1 MIRQT
6 RWIVLC
12 IICVCLTVDTYAQKI
27 KILDGLEEPVEEVE
41 AYVHKGAKELQFFSD
56 ANGIVD
62 VSVVDY
68 DSIVFQHQSY
78 KTLTMT
84 YAELKE
90 QRFHVLLEFGPYRYE
105 PFVFRHNQ
113 DFEFQK
119 DQPTKVV
126 KLKPKETSF
135 YDPQTTADLLGLS
148 NQVYI
153 QKSQMGGG
161 SPMIRGFA
169 ANNVLIVVDG
179 VRMNNAIFRDGNLQ
193 NIISL
198 DPNLIQETQI
208 VFGPGSVF
216 YGSDAMGGVMA
227 FETKSPSIDSQSHYD
242 GNVMLRTA
250 TANRENSW
258 HVDLS
263 YGKGTIAGLSSISLS
278 NYGDLRMGTNGPS
291 EYTRNTF
298 SEYNGNTDSIIQSDD
313 KNIQYFTGYS
323 QINFNQKFRWK
334 PDSLTDIV
342 AHFGYTTSS
351 PIPRY
356 DRLLQSRNGQPVYG
370 DWLYGPQ
377 KWIQTNVR
385 ATFMSP
391 KGKLFDKSA
400 VTLAR
405 QAFEESRLVRR
416 FRSFNLEEN
425 TERVNV
431 ISLNLDFDKKIN
443 KTDIVYGL
451 EWVATYVESTGKGSQ
466 IDSGYSYEIAT
477 RYPNGSSMSTI
488 AGYVSVKRNL
498 AKKLLTTIGARYTLI
513 DLIAPFENSFY
524 DFPFTEINIRKS
536 AVSGS
541 VGLRYL
547 VNKTSFVYANVAT
560 GFRAPNID
568 DMGKIFDSQPDRVMV
583 PNEQL
588 QPEYSYTAE
597 IGTHIQLAK
606 RFEILLNGYYTII
619 DNVITREDHTLNGS
633 DSLFYGGQM
642 MRIQSLV
649 NADEGRISGLEVQFK
664 TEFTKDIDFK
674 TSYNLI
680 SGESSDGVPLRHIT
694 PNFGNSSI
702 TWKSGKFKV
711 VGYANYNAELANESL
726 APSEQSKAHL
736 YAKDVNGLPYSP
748 AWFTLNVKTGVTF
761 SKSLRLNVGLENI
774 LNKRYRPYS
783 SGISAPGRNLT
794 ISLYGKF

>member
-41 AYVHKGAKELQFFSD
+41 AYVHKGAKELQFVSD

-113 DFEFQK
+113 DFELQK
-119 DQPTKVV
+119 DQPIKVV

-298 SEYNGNTDSIIQSDD
+298 SEYNGNADSIIQSDD

-356 DRLLQSRNGQPVYG
+356 DRLLQSRNDNPY
-370 DWLYGPQ
+370 
-377 KWIQTNVR
+377 
-385 ATFMSP
+385 M
-391 KGKLFDKSA
+391 
-400 VTLAR
+400 
-405 QAFEESRLVRR
+405 
-416 FRSFNLEEN
+416 
-425 TERVNV
+425 V
-431 ISLNLDFDKKIN
+431 I
-443 KTDIVYGL
+443 GCM
-451 EWVATYVESTGKGSQ
+451 GH
-466 IDSGYSYEIAT
+466 
-477 RYPNGSSMSTI
+477 
-488 AGYVSVKRNL
+488 RN
-498 AKKLLTTIGARYTLI
+498 
-513 DLIAPFENSFY
+513 
-524 DFPFTEINIRKS
+524 
-536 AVSGS
+536 
-541 VGLRYL
+541 
-547 VNKTSFVYANVAT
+547 
-560 GFRAPNID
+560 GFRP
-568 DMGKIFDSQPDRVMV
+568 M
-583 PNEQL
+583 
-588 QPEYSYTAE
+588 
-597 IGTHIQLAK
+597 
-606 RFEILLNGYYTII
+606 
-619 DNVITREDHTLNGS
+619 
-633 DSLFYGGQM
+633 
-642 MRIQSLV
+642 
-649 NADEGRISGLEVQFK
+649 
-664 TEFTKDIDFK
+664 
-674 TSYNLI
+674 
-680 SGESSDGVPLRHIT
+680 
-694 PNFGNSSI
+694 
-702 TWKSGKFKV
+702 
-711 VGYANYNAELANESL
+711 
-726 APSEQSKAHL
+726 
-736 YAKDVNGLPYSP
+736 
-748 AWFTLNVKTGVTF
+748 
-761 SKSLRLNVGLENI
+761 
-774 LNKRYRPYS
+774 
-783 SGISAPGRNLT
+783 
-794 ISLYGKF
+794 